1 MRIPMRAVGLA
12 IAFALVAAPVADAQS
27 TLRNPNE
34 STPTTLYFHIFDTFN
49 KFVINTQAMDA
60 EFFEVGGTSFPTL
73 VGTPVNEVTGD
84 FDLNTIYG
92 TSTAGPVEYDFIEN
106 GKPRFHPERGIAA
119 DVQIDSSV
127 QPVVTMYVD
136 VRDAISSGS
145 LSASDGAP
153 NALPDFT
160 FRVTMRE
167 GDDPGTDADLDAGAP
182 IMHGETTVHI
192 FDGQTAAPAN
202 QVAGQS
208 GQFVTPDE
216 NGIVE
221 IQIPMTL
228 DSDIIPKSE
237 AFNVRIDWYQGGSAG
252 FEDQFAEGYMRL
264 YADPEHLPR
273 LDFAI
278 NNPVYIEFI
287 HPQVAAGILLIH
299 TGVNSPWGT
308 YDIDPSNITISI
320 DGPVEPL
327 NLEQVIAQNQ
337 HVHGLHDQAAEIT
350 YLWKFRDE
358 NAPNGEYT
366 IDFSVPNAKGTAVA
380 TGSAGFVVQGKQAF
394 GIDDKGE
401 EVEPT
406 VVDDEKKSP
415 GAGLLAALGLVG
427 AAFILRRRSV

>member
-1 MRIPMRAVGLA
+1 MRIQSRAVGLV
-12 IAFALVAAPVADAQS
+12 IALALVATPVADAQS
-27 TLRNPNE
+27 TLNNPNE

-49 KFVINTQAMDA
+49 KFVINTQPMDS

-73 VGTPVNEVTGD
+73 VGTPANEVTGD

-119 DVQIDSSV
+119 DVQIDPSV
-127 QPVVTMYVD
+127 EPVVYMYID
-136 VRDAISSGS
+136 VRDVISSGGFTG
-145 LSASDGAP
+145 GAP

-160 FRVTMRE
+160 FRVIMRE
-167 GDDPGTDADLDAGAP
+167 GDDPGTDAQLDQGAK
-182 IMHGETTVHI
+182 IMEGETTVNI
-192 FDGQTAAPAN
+192 YDGQAAGPTN
-202 QVAGQS
+202 QAAAAG
-208 GQFVTPDE
+208 GWVVPDE

-221 IQIPMTL
+221 IAVPMKL
-228 DSDIIPKSE
+228 MSNIIPKTE

-264 YADPEHLPR
+264 YASPDHLPR
-273 LDFAI
+273 LEFAI

-308 YDIDPSNITISI
+308 YDIDPSNITISV
-320 DGPVEPL
+320 DGPSTPQT
-327 NLEQVIAQNQ
+327 LEQVVAQNQ

-358 NAPNGEYT
+358 NAANGEYT
-366 IDFSVPNAKGTAVA
+366 IDFSVPNAAGTSVA

-394 GIDDKGE
+394 GIDDQGE

-406 VVDDEKKSP
+406 VTEESKDTPSV
-415 GAGLLAALGLVG
+415 GLLAALALVG
-427 AAFILRRRSV
+427 AALLARRRSV